1 MENPASAETPGGEGA
16 GAGEAL
22 PVFGFGFN
30 LPLVSRE
37 WKTGSN
43 SSYNCTPFLHSLL
56 TKGKLRVSGCRDQ
69 GFGPLICEVVGTR
82 VVVFGSPSSLGSL
95 SLSPLSCR
103 TQDFEY
109 TSPDNQNA
117 AYGSSRFH
125 NGGLWWKLNWNYLNL
140 LIAGLLMRT
149 YKKT

>member
-43 SSYNCTPFLHSLL
+43 SSYNCTPFLQSLL
-56 TKGKLRVSGCRDQ
+56 TKGKVEALRFFVALDRRQ
-69 GFGPLICEVVGTR
+69 
-82 VVVFGSPSSLGSL
+82 
-95 SLSPLSCR
+95 
-103 TQDFEY
+103 
-109 TSPDNQNA
+109 
-117 AYGSSRFH
+117 
-125 NGGLWWKLNWNYLNL
+125 
-140 LIAGLLMRT
+140 
-149 YKKT
+149 